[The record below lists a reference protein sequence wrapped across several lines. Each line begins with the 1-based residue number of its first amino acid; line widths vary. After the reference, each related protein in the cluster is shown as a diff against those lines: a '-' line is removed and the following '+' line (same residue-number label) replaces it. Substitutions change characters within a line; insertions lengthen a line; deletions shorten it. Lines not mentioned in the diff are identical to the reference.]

1 VLRSIKDYFFSA
13 FREIFVYH
21 HSSLEF
27 RAKIYAILIVSGN
40 ESLSHY
46 EIALETIASEIYSDS
61 DRANA
66 LMMTVSEYI
75 HTMVSKK
82 HLGEEALL
90 IDVIKELRVVPR
102 YALKIEPDHLI
113 RLQACTQNNDCKIYQ
128 ERLID
133 FLRQKRLD
141 YEEFKR

>member
-1 VLRSIKDYFFSA
+1 MLRKIRNYFFSA

-27 RAKIYAILIVSGN
+27 RAKIYTVLIAGSS
-40 ESLSHY
+40 EPLHHY
-46 EIALETIASEIYSDS
+46 ENTLEEIASNIYEES

-66 LMMTVSEYI
+66 LIMTVKEYLNAI
-75 HTMVSKK
+75 HSKK
-82 HLGEEALL
+82 YLGEEALL

-102 YALKIEPDHLI
+102 YALKIEPEHLE
-113 RLQACTQNNDCKIYQ
+113 RLRECTHNNDSKIYQ
-128 ERLID
+128 DRLIE

>member
-1 VLRSIKDYFFSA
+1 MLRKIRNYFFSA

-27 RAKIYAILIVSGN
+27 RAKIYTVLIAGSS
-40 ESLSHY
+40 EPLHHY
-46 EIALETIASEIYSDS
+46 ENTLEEIASNIYEES

-66 LMMTVSEYI
+66 LIMTVKEYLNAI
-75 HTMVSKK
+75 HSKK

-90 IDVIKELRVVPR
+90 IDVIRELRVVPR
-102 YALKIEPDHLI
+102 YALKIEPEHLE
-113 RLQACTQNNDCKIYQ
+113 RLRECTHNNDSKIYQ
-128 ERLID
+128 DRLIE